1 MKRGTALA
9 GLLLLSAATAANA
22 AVSEADLQQLQQKL
36 EQALNRID
44 QLEQRLAAVDAT
56 QPAASTA
63 PAGAVVSAQAP
74 APAPAAVAA
83 APADQVASTAAK
95 AEPSAWT
102 DRIRIEGDFR
112 YRFQNDDK
120 GDPIDESRDRNRI
133 RARPLIIATL
143 DDELQVGFGL
153 ATGENNDP
161 VSTMQTLGD
170 GGSDKEVTI
179 DLAYFDWTGI
189 EDTSIRGGRFKNT
202 FLVVGGSQLQWD
214 SDWRPEGTD
223 IAWNNGTFFAQ
234 GAGVYLESDSNQD
247 NEEFSYIL
255 QTGAMGKL
263 GPLAL
268 TGGVGYTDIGAADKP
283 CFYNQSSSVP
293 GASNLCQR

>member
-74 APAPAAVAA
+74 APAPAVVAA

-95 AEPSAWT
+95 AEPGAWT

-112 YRFQNDDK
+112 YRFQKDDV
-120 GDPIDESRDRNRI
+120 GDPISDSRDRNRI
-133 RARPLIIATL
+133 RARPVIIATL
-143 DDELQVGFGL
+143 DEELEVGFGL
-153 ATGENNDP
+153 ATGR
-161 VSTMQTLGD
+161 TMTRCRRCKRWAMAD
-170 GGSDKEVTI
+170 R
-179 DLAYFDWTGI
+179 
-189 EDTSIRGGRFKNT
+189 IRR
-202 FLVVGGSQLQWD
+202 
-214 SDWRPEGTD
+214 
-223 IAWNNGTFFAQ
+223 
-234 GAGVYLESDSNQD
+234 
-247 NEEFSYIL
+247 
-255 QTGAMGKL
+255 
-263 GPLAL
+263 
-268 TGGVGYTDIGAADKP
+268 
-283 CFYNQSSSVP
+283 
-293 GASNLCQR
+293 